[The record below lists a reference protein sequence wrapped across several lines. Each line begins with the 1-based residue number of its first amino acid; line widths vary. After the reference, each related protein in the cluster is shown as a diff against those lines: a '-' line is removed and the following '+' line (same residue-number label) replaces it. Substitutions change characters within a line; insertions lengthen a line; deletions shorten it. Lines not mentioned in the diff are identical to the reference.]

1 MRIKSLLVVATLAAS
16 AAFAEIKMPALFSDN
31 MMFQSN
37 APIKMW
43 GTADANANV
52 RVDFAGQSK
61 VVKAGADGKWRAV
74 LDAEKAS
81 FTPRKITISENGKV
95 AKEISNVLVGQLWI
109 AGGQSNMEFP
119 VKFTFDFERAKK
131 TIPNY
136 TKKLRYFFQPSDA
149 YTRTPQCDF
158 FKGSHWEAPTA
169 QNVGE
174 MAAAA
179 FYFAEKL
186 SDNIN
191 EPVGIIYA
199 SKGATAMACWTSR
212 EYLLKRDF
220 SKKALEIFEKELA
233 AYTPED
239 YQKKLV
245 KFKEFMK
252 KYRAAKASKTP
263 LAVPWDATIPPNP
276 ISPRY
281 SFRCPYLHYN
291 GAVYPLRDFS
301 VKGVV
306 WYQGCSD
313 AGNKAKY
320 FIEKF
325 ALMIDCW
332 RDQFKNPDLVF
343 IFSELAAFNAS
354 EDWAYARVAQAKS
367 AKIID
372 KCYMSAQVDSGEE
385 TDIHPRNKIIVGLRM
400 ADVALSKV
408 YGKKSFFGDA
418 PELASVSFDNAKA
431 TLVINTYKRG
441 IYPKGELRGFEVLVN
456 SKWQPAKATIFT
468 KNNTA
473 KNTKGFKGKNWGSAN
488 RISVEGKNGGKVDG
502 VRYLWKGWTMPDA
515 CVFNKD
521 GLPLL
526 PFAKTR

>member
-1 MRIKSLLVVATLAAS
+1 MKAKNLLLVIALATS
-16 AAFAEIKMPALFSDN
+16 SAFAEIKMPALFSDN

-37 APIKMW
+37 APIKIW
-43 GTADANANV
+43 GTADANAEV
-52 RVDFAGQSK
+52 RIDFANQSK
-61 VVKAGADGKWRAV
+61 TVKACANGNWRAE
-74 LDAEKAS
+74 LSAEKGS
-81 FTPRKITISENGKV
+81 FVPRDIRISENGKV
-95 AKEISNVLVGQLWI
+95 AKEISNVLVGQVWI

-119 VKFTFDFERAKK
+119 VKYTFDFERAKK
-131 TIPNY
+131 TVPNY
-136 TKKLRYFFQPSDA
+136 AKKLRYFFQTSEA
-149 YTRTPQCDF
+149 YTRTPQSDF
-158 FKGSHWEAPTA
+158 FAGSRWEAPTA

-186 SDNIN
+186 SDNID

-199 SKGATAMACWTSR
+199 SKGATGMACWTSK
-212 EYLLKRDF
+212 EFLQKADF
-220 SKKALEIFEKELA
+220 ARPALEQFEKELA
-233 AYTPED
+233 SYTPED
-239 YQKKLV
+239 YQKKLA

-276 ISPRY
+276 IAPRY
-281 SFRCPYLHYN
+281 SFRCPYMHYN
-291 GAVYPLRDFS
+291 GAIYPMRDFS

-306 WYQGCSD
+306 WYQGESD

-325 ALMIDCW
+325 SLMIDCW
-332 RDQFKNPDLVF
+332 RSQFKNPDLVF

-367 AKIID
+367 AKVID
-372 KCYMSAQVDSGEE
+372 KCYMSAQVDSGEKD
-385 TDIHPRNKIIVGLRM
+385 DIHPRDKTIVGRRM
-400 ADVALSKV
+400 ADIALSKV
-408 YGKKSFFGDA
+408 YGNNSFFGDA
-418 PELASVSFDNAKA
+418 PELASVSFDDAKA
-431 TLVINTYKRG
+431 MLVINTYKRG
-441 IYPKGELRGFEVLVN
+441 IYPKGELRGFEVLVDG
-456 SKWQPAKATIFT
+456 KWQPAKAIFT
-468 KNNTA
+468 TKKNTA
-473 KNTKGFKGKNWGSAN
+473 KSFKGTKTKNWGSAN

-526 PFAKTR
+526 PFQKTR